1 MTTTFPVMII
11 QARAMITRV
20 RVMTMVELVT
30 AVEEAAVV
38 EVEAVAVEVVEE
50 IDHVSIINKSFNNLS
65 A

>member
-1 MTTTFPVMII
+1 
-11 QARAMITRV
+11 
-20 RVMTMVELVT
+20 MTMVELVT